1 MKDSRLA
8 PSSPDETIRQKLLRQ
23 GAAALTDAELLS
35 IVLRD
40 GGKELSSIELSSE
53 LLAHYDGNLTALGL
67 EKPAQ
72 LRMFRNMGIAR
83 AAVVAAAMELG
94 KRRKTEESI
103 NIQVITGKEDVV
115 AIFKPQIA
123 ELPHEEIWALYLGA
137 SNRILDKVKI
147 SQGGSTAT
155 IVDNRLI
162 VKRALDK
169 FATSIIIV
177 HNHPSGHPQPSPQDI
192 ELTEKLRAA
201 AALFDIHLTD
211 HIIVT
216 AGESYSFRGN
226 GLLQ

>member
-1 MKDSRLA
+1 MKDSSTTLSR
-8 PSSPDETIRQKLLRQ
+8 DETIRQKLLRQ
-23 GAAALTDAELLS
+23 GAAVLTDAELLS

-40 GGKELSSIELSSE
+40 GGKDMSAIELSSE
-53 LLAHYDGNLTALGL
+53 LLARYDGNLTALGL
-67 EKPAQ
+67 ETPAK
-72 LRMFRNMGIAR
+72 LRMFRSMGIAR

-137 SNRILDKVKI
+137 SNRILDKIKI
-147 SQGGSTAT
+147 SQGGSTAV
-155 IVDNRLI
+155 IVDNRII
-162 VKRALDK
+162 VRRALEK
-169 FATSIIIV
+169 FATSIILV
-177 HNHPSGHPQPSPQDI
+177 HNHPSGQPHPSPQDI
-192 ELTEKLRAA
+192 ELTEKLQAA
-201 AALFDIHLTD
+201 AALFDIHLMD

-226 GLLQ
+226 GKL